1 MIEIMKANV
10 SAIER
15 AFELAATGRYVT
27 VSEIKLILMREGYQY
42 EQVEGSALSKQ
53 LSAAI
58 TKARDGRAPTGK

>member
-1 MIEIMKANV
+1 MIEPVKANV

-27 VSEIKLILMREGYQY
+27 VTEIKRKLMREGYEY
-42 EQVEGSALSKQ
+42 EQVAGPVLSKQ

-58 TKARDGRAPTGK
+58 TKARNGGAPPRK